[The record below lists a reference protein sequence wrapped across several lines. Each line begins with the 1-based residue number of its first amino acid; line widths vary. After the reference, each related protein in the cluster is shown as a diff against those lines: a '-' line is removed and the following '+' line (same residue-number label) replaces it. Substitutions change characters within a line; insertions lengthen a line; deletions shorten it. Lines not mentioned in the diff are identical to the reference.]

1 MVSETVRRD
10 AGGVVAYVMAFF
22 GRNDFTI
29 CCKSLII
36 YIPVIGNV
44 QVKIFGQL
52 CEFSGP

>member
-10 AGGVVAYVMAFF
+10 ADGVVAYVMAFF
-22 GRNDFTI
+22 SQNDFTI

-36 YIPVIGNV
+36 YISVIGNI

-52 CEFSGP
+52 CEFPRP

>member
-10 AGGVVAYVMAFF
+10 ADGVVAYVMAFF
-22 GRNDFTI
+22 SRNDFTI

-52 CEFSGP
+52 CEFPGP